1 MDRIDVNL
9 SKINSGC
16 FYDSEIFRTPYGDE
30 TALLR
35 HREHLRLRAD
45 CYYFYLFDLR
55 VTAFLRSIKKLK
67 EETPMGFVDEFPL
80 STATKCHS
88 CAKLV
93 EIGNNTIT
101 CGTCRANGKGNVKFE
116 SYFNDVDRFNK

>member
-1 MDRIDVNL
+1 MDLIDVNL

-35 HREHLRLRAD
+35 HSEHWRLRAD
-45 CYYFYLFDLR
+45 CFYFYLFDLR
-55 VTAFLRSIKKLK
+55 VTAFLKKLK
-67 EETPMGFVDEFPL
+67 EENPIGFVDKIPL
-80 STATKCHS
+80 STATKCHY
-88 CAKLV
+88 CARLV

-101 CGTCRANGKGNVKFE
+101 CGTCRANGKGTIKFS
-116 SYFNDVDRFNK
+116 SYFNDVDCFNK